1 MSAIRYMWVTL
12 GHLRPSGHIMLDMEV
27 IEAQCAW
34 SWRLTIASI
43 SSMTGRSSADCGMKP
58 EVRVVWSMML
68 LILGQSM
75 SSRGLCRADGG
86 PHRAQAARVLQ
97 GWWLGWC

>member
-34 SWRLTIASI
+34 SWRLTIALHI
-43 SSMTGRSSADCGMKP
+43 KQIRAFAGRC
-58 EVRVVWSMML
+58 L
-68 LILGQSM
+68 
-75 SSRGLCRADGG
+75 RAGG
-86 PHRAQAARVLQ
+86 
-97 GWWLGWC
+97 